1 MSKDNVI
8 NFPGATRLKIDPD
21 KVLTAAVG
29 NLESVIVI
37 GYDKT
42 GMEYFAASDPS
53 GPEALW
59 LLERA
64 KAGLISI
71 ASGVIGE
78 DDHY

>member
-8 NFPGATRLKIDPD
+8 NFPGITRLRVDPD
-21 KVLTAAVG
+21 KVLGAAMG
-29 NLESVIVI
+29 NLESVVVV

-42 GMEYFAASDPS
+42 GAEYFAASDPS

-64 KAGLISI
+64 KLRLLNI
-71 ASGVIGE
+71 VGE
-78 DDHY
+78 MEGQ